1 MFTNA
6 ITILEADYSPSHQL
20 ESFADTNTILEFT
33 NKLQT
38 PFLQFWT
45 TTAPTLILGINDRH
59 LPKLT
64 TGLQKLIDQQYN
76 YFLRNS
82 GGLAV
87 ISDPGVLNVSLF
99 LPTSEQP
106 LTVDEAYEV
115 ITTLIRQ
122 SLPDLQI
129 DAYEITDSY
138 CPGKYDLSVNGQKIA
153 GIAQRRE
160 KDAVVLMLYMS
171 VFGNQNARS
180 AVVSDFYQ
188 KSAAYEQTQWHF
200 PKINPE
206 SMTGLVD
213 LNNHYSN
220 NEIIKQ
226 RISQA
231 IQQTYPLNQHSGNV
245 LQTTAFNKIRS
256 KQLSKMELRNQQLPL
271 IGG

>member
-1 MFTNA
+1 MFTNS
-6 ITILEADYSPSHQL
+6 ITILEANYSPIHQL
-20 ESFADTNTILEFT
+20 ESFADTNAILEMT

-45 TTAPTLILGINDRH
+45 TTTPTVILGINDRH

-64 TGLQKLIDQQYN
+64 SGLTLLTNKDYN

-99 LPTSEQP
+99 LPTKNQQLS
-106 LTVDEAYEV
+106 VDEAYKI
-115 ITTLIRQ
+115 ITDLMKQ
-122 SLPDLQI
+122 VLPDLPI
-129 DAYEITDSY
+129 EAYEITDSY

-171 VFGNQNARS
+171 VFGNQDDRS
-180 AVVSDFYQ
+180 KIISDFY
-188 KSAAYEQTQWHF
+188 KTSDAYNQTTWDF
-200 PKINPE
+200 PKINPA
-206 SMTGLVD
+206 SMTSLVE
-213 LNNHYSN
+213 LNEHYSN
-220 NEIIKQ
+220 NEIIKKM
-226 RISQA
+226 ISDT
-231 IQQTYPLNQHSGNV
+231 IQKTYQLNSKSAEV
-245 LQTTAFNKIRS
+245 LQTEEFNQLRN
-256 KQLSKMELRNQQLPL
+256 KQLSKMKLRNQQLPT